1 MASSCDIDSM
11 KTLPPALL
19 ADQRQVGIGYR
30 FFSPLSIEFDF
41 FSSDAQGVNGKNL
54 HHSGGSRT
62 SQKRNTRVSI
72 MEHGVQNRTLGR
84 GPFYIGTSAVS

>member
-1 MASSCDIDSM
+1 M

-19 ADQRQVGIGYR
+19 ADQRQVSISYR
-30 FFSPLSIEFDF
+30 FLFRLSIEFDF
-41 FSSDAQGVNGKNL
+41 FLDAQGVNGKNL

-72 MEHGVQNRTLGR
+72 MEQGVQNRTLGR
-84 GPFYIGTSAVS
+84 GPFYIGTTAVS